1 MDVDDLLNP
10 VILVPVAAAFFIA
23 IGVVV
28 GVLKMRGS
36 RNTEK
41 DIAHWTHCAYSIWT
55 GGEDSGTWAADRA
68 QRSLNEW
75 YGMTGPGSL
84 WQTINE
90 LRHGQTGNPAWD
102 QVRALDIL
110 RIAVAA
116 KYIDDD
122 ACLAEASKIG
132 VMLQARYR
140 SWEELAQ
147 AFEAGMLAWHDRRGV
162 TDPGQR
168 GRVQRNLPTLRAAV
182 WPRVRWDARLVPA
195 D

>member
-1 MDVDDLLNP
+1 MDVDELLNP
-10 VILVPVAAAFFIA
+10 MILVPVAAVFFIA

-36 RNTEK
+36 RSTEK
-41 DIAHWTHCAYSIWT
+41 DIAHWTHGAYAIWT

-68 QRSLNEW
+68 QRSLSEW
-75 YGMTGPGSL
+75 YGVTGPGHV

-116 KYIDDD
+116 KYLDDD
-122 ACLAEASKIG
+122 ACLSEASKIG

-168 GRVQRNLPTLRAAV
+168 GRVQRNLPALRAAI
-182 WPRVRWDARLVPA
+182 WPRVRWDVRLFPA